1 MLMCSVQGL
10 EFGRYSI
17 DYHYIRNYIYVK
29 RAWKPQRAEQHIPEF
44 AKRLVAMYNKDGA
57 VSQRLQLKP
66 GLSGAVAAS
75 QAASPNP
82 ALLLG
87 AVTLAGLLLWQAF
100 KGQTLPI

>member
-1 MLMCSVQGL
+1 MCSVQGL

-29 RAWKPQRAEQHIPEF
+29 RAWKSQRAEQHIPEF

-66 GLSGAVAAS
+66 GMSGAVAAS
-75 QAASPNP
+75 QAATPSP

-87 AVTLAGLLLWQAF
+87 AVTLAGLLLWQALR
-100 KGQTLPI
+100 GQGLPV